1 MYARNLTGM
10 RILGPLTVCLVLAS
24 CTATTEPDPPAPG
37 SETTRAPTSE
47 PPTPEPSPEPPAE
60 EPLVLAVHATRSV
73 SDVPVAA
80 ARRLLARGA
89 RSWTAIGQD
98 GEAMQVVSGGLP
110 TGVAPGAEA
119 LHHASIA
126 LDRVRTSS
134 DTVAAVPASEVDATV
149 RVLTVGGVHPLR
161 SPDDYPV
168 RVPTGAEPGTVVTMT
183 VVGDVMLGRG
193 VGDVLDAAG
202 DPAAVLRPLAE
213 RLASADVTV
222 GNLESTLSDNGS
234 PTQADSFAADPAVRR
249 GLRLAGFDALT
260 LANNH
265 LGDFGPVALGETLD
279 LLRGGGFEWF
289 GGGRNLDRARRPL
302 VIEVDGV
309 STGFYGTESI
319 GETPAATATTGGT
332 NRLNMPPRTGDLDR
346 ETLRRIAGDLRR
358 LAGQVDT
365 VVVVP
370 HWGTQYTHVPEP
382 IQRRVARVFAR
393 AGADLVLGGHPHW
406 VQGWEQVD
414 DTTVVHSLGNFVFD
428 MDFATQT
435 MEGVFVEIVTWDGEV
450 KAVEPVP
457 YLMDDDFT
465 PRFAP
470 GPSGQSVLDDMWSTS
485 TGPYAVP

>member
-1 MYARNLTGM
+1 M
-10 RILGPLTVCLVLAS
+10 RFLGPLAACLVLAS
-24 CTATTEPDPPAPG
+24 CTATTEPDPPAPS
-37 SETTRAPTSE
+37 SETTRAPT
-47 PPTPEPSPEPPAE
+47 PEPPDEPAPEPVVE

-80 ARRLLARGA
+80 ARRMLARGA
-89 RSWTAIGQD
+89 RSWTAIGQE
-98 GEAMQVVSGGLP
+98 GEAMRVVSGGLP
-110 TGVAPGAEA
+110 TGVAPGATA
-119 LHHASIA
+119 LDHASIA

-134 DTVAAVPASEVDATV
+134 DAVAVVPASEVDATV

-168 RVPTGAEPGTVVTMT
+168 QVATGGEPGTVVTMT
-183 VVGDVMLGRG
+183 VVGDIMLGRG
-193 VGDVLDAAG
+193 VGDVLDEAG
-202 DPAAVLRPLAE
+202 APAAALRPLAE
-213 RLASADVTV
+213 RLASADITV

-234 PTQADSFAADPAVRR
+234 PTQGTDSFAADPAVRR
-249 GLRLAGFDALT
+249 GLRLAGFDALS

-265 LGDFGPVALGETLD
+265 LGDFGPVALDETLD
-279 LLRGGGFEWF
+279 LLRDGRFEWF

-302 VIEVDGV
+302 VIEIDGV

-332 NRLNMPPRTGDLDR
+332 NRLNMPPRTGPLGR
-346 ETLRRIAGDLRR
+346 ATLRRMAKDLRR
-358 LAGQVDT
+358 LATQVDT

-406 VQGWEQVD
+406 VQGWEQMD

-428 MDFATQT
+428 MDFSTQT
-435 MEGVFVEIVTWDGEV
+435 MEGVFVEIVTWDGEL
-450 KAVEPVP
+450 KAVEPMP

-465 PRFAP
+465 PRLAP

-485 TGPYAVP
+485 TGPYVVP